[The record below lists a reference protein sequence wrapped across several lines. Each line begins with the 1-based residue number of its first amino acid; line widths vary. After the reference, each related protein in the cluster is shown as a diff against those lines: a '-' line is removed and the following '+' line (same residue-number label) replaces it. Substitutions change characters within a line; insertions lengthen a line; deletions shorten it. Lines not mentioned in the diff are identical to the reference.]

1 MELLPVIVIS
11 LIFSGF
17 FSGIEIAFISANKFR
32 IELGNKQGIF
42 SARILSKVAKQPSQ
56 FIGTLLVGN
65 NIALVVY
72 GIFMARLI
80 APLVE
85 RFLPPEFLQESTML
99 IIQTII
105 STLLILVTGE
115 FIPKALFRINPN
127 KMLEIFTLPV
137 LVFYFLLFPV
147 VYLVR
152 IFSETILR
160 KFFRVDNFEAEL
172 IFGRPDLDHY
182 IREMNAHQEEES
194 GISSEIQMFQNA
206 LDFNSVK
213 VREAMIPRTEIVAID
228 KDSSID
234 ELRKLFID
242 TGLSKILVY
251 QDSIENI
258 IGFVH
263 SYEMFKKPTS
273 ISSIILPITIIP
285 ETMPA
290 RELLTLFTQQHKSI
304 SLVVDEFGGTAGIVT
319 MEDVMEEIFGEID
332 DEHDIEDLT
341 EKKINEY
348 EYILSGRLEI
358 DYLNQEYGLNLPEG
372 EEYETLAGLIMH
384 VHKSIPQSAEEIRI
398 PGFNFKILQ
407 VTETRIDQVKLT
419 LTGDR
424 E

>member
-1 MELLPVIVIS
+1 MELFPIIVVA
-11 LIFSGF
+11 LVFSGF

-32 IELGNKQGIF
+32 IELGNKQGLF
-42 SARILSKVAKQPSQ
+42 SARILSKFAKQPSQ

-72 GIFMARLI
+72 GIFMAELMTPI
-80 APLVE
+80 IKSILPAEFVTETTLLV
-85 RFLPPEFLQESTML
+85 L
-99 IIQTII
+99 QTIV
-105 STLLILVTGE
+105 STLVILVTGE

-127 KMLEIFTLPV
+127 KMLQIFTFPILIFYV
-137 LVFYFLLFPV
+137 LLYPV
-147 VYLVR
+147 VYV
-152 IFSETILR
+152 IKVFSETILK
-160 KFFRVDNFEAEL
+160 KFFKVDNFEAEL
-172 IFGRPDLDHY
+172 IFGRLDLDHY
-182 IREMNAHQEEES
+182 VREINTEQETES
-194 GISSEIQMFQNA
+194 GLSSEIQMFQNA

-213 VREAMIPRTEIVAID
+213 VREAMIPRTEIVAIN
-228 KDSSID
+228 KDNNIE
-234 ELRKLFID
+234 ELRKMFIE

-263 SYEMFKKPTS
+263 SYEMFKKPVS

-304 SLVVDEFGGTAGIVT
+304 SLVVDEYGGTAGIVT

-341 EKKINEY
+341 EKKLNEN

-358 DYLNQEYGLNLPEG
+358 DYLNQEYGLDLPVG

-384 VHKSIPQSAEEIRI
+384 FHKSIPLAAEEIQI
-398 PGFNFKILQ
+398 PGFGFKILQ
-407 VTETRIDQVKLT
+407 VTETRIDQVKMT
-419 LTGDR
+419 LSQET